1 MTTFESSQLRKQN
14 CYKMSRFDIQDTRI
28 QNINGSFKIDL
39 NLCYLTYFCSCT
51 ALHLILK

>member
-39 NLCYLTYFCSCT
+39 NLCYLTFFVVVLLC
-51 ALHLILK
+51 I